1 MGDRASAAFRP
12 RRSLDCA
19 GGGGAGRQDY
29 LGPKGASSK
38 HCGLRL

>member
-19 GGGGAGRQDY
+19 GGGGGGAAGL
-29 LGPKGASSK
+29 LGAEGCKFEA
-38 HCGLRL
+38 LWA